1 MKKTLKFIM
10 KIYLNKL
17 FHQVNISKVIR
28 VLFVQNNFLYFLID
42 QSIANFVEI
51 AFVKIMHK
59 EDESIPIMKIK
70 RR

>member
-1 MKKTLKFIM
+1 M